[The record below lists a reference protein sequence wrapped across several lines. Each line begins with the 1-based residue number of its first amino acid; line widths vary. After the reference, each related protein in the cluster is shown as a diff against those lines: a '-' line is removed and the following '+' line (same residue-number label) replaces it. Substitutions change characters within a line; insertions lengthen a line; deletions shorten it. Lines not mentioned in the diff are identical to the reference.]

1 MKKRVVHTRQSEIM
15 LNLTLGATVPIGP
28 TISTRL
34 KDLLGKN
41 NDPDSYLN
49 NLPTLADYL
58 SQNPQPLTKFSGAL
72 GSGRPGQQLTIVPC
86 ANLKRQVPGS
96 GPFVQCTSPGTLVCS
111 QVGEACIF
119 SGLVR

>member
-1 MKKRVVHTRQSEIM
+1 M

-34 KDLLGKN
+34 KDLLVIKN
-41 NDPDSYLN
+41 NDSDS
-49 NLPTLADYL
+49 NLPTLTDYL
-58 SQNPQPLTKFSGAL
+58 SPNPQPLTKFSGAL
-72 GSGRPGQQLTIVPC
+72 GSGRAGQQLTTVPC

-111 QVGEACIF
+111 QVSKLECIF
-119 SGLVR
+119 GVEVDASFCFFS